1 MPRKSM
7 RMRHRKTLRRLRSK
21 KHSRKVHSRRTH
33 KMRSHK
39 LRGGIFG
46 WSKGEKEEKAR
57 KLQLMQELQRD
68 EARKNENFDRKYDTR
83 PSREQQDA
91 ENAKQA
97 AYYDEMRSYEAE
109 HPEERNEYAP
119 WNM

>member
-21 KHSRKVHSRRTH
+21 KHSRKIHSRRTH
-33 KMRSHK
+33 KMRVHK

-46 WSKGEKEEKAR
+46 FSAKEKEEKAR
-57 KLQLMQELQRD
+57 KLQLMQELQRA
-68 EARKNENFDRKYDTR
+68 EARKNENFDRKYAPRPTR
-83 PSREQQDA
+83 AQQDA

-97 AYYDEMRSYEAE
+97 AYYDEMRAYEAE
-109 HPEERNEYAP
+109 HPEERNVYAP